1 MVIRFFQLL
10 VSMDA
15 FVVTE
20 HSLLFVIIVLG
31 KLVFFNRKKLFN
43 LNNNIQVQTTIY
55 RIFGSSMTI
64 MEQHI
69 Q

>member
-20 HSLLFVIIVLG
+20 HSFLFVTIVLG
-31 KLVFFNRKKLFN
+31 KLVLFNRKKVFN

>member
-15 FVVTE
+15 FDVTE

-31 KLVFFNRKKLFN
+31 KLVLFNRKKLFN

>member
-1 MVIRFFQLL
+1 MVIRLFQLL

-15 FVVTE
+15 FVVTG
-20 HSLLFVIIVLG
+20 HSFLFVTIVLE
-31 KLVFFNRKKLFN
+31 KLVLLNRKKVFN
-43 LNNNIQVQTTIY
+43 LNNNIQVPTTIY
-55 RIFGSSMTI
+55 EIFGSSMTI

>member
-1 MVIRFFQLL
+1 MVIPFFQLL

-15 FVVTE
+15 FDVTE

-31 KLVFFNRKKLFN
+31 KLVLFNRKKLFN